1 MCSMEDDPN
10 VIDEPVT
17 LDNMF
22 TLAPPDWFEELVED
36 TLQSMA
42 EGNLIS
48 PIEPDECV
56 NPLCFCRNSRRR
68 TTIDVE

>member
-1 MCSMEDDPN
+1 MCHMEDDPS

-22 TLAPPDWFEELVED
+22 TLASFIGDNREQLPPALPIIPR
-36 TLQSMA
+36 Q
-42 EGNLIS
+42 IS